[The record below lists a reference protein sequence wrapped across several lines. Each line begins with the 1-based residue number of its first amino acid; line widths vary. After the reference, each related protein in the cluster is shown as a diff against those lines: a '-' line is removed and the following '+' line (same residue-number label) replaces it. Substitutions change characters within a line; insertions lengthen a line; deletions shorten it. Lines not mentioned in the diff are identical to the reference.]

1 LGAATPLIEVS
12 TPVTFSSF
20 IWDPLRGKTSL
31 SRVFWLYGVAGSAVY
46 SVIGAL
52 FDVTNSL
59 AMRIY
64 VIGGL
69 IFSIYVTVA
78 TYQCAGNCRSVLLA
92 RVVRVSCVLSLLLLP
107 VLAYLGLSGAL
118 ELTSLR
124 GEQ

>member
-1 LGAATPLIEVS
+1 
-12 TPVTFSSF
+12 VTFSSL

-31 SRVFWLYGVAGSAVY
+31 NRVFWLYGVAGSAIY

-78 TYQCAGNCRSVLLA
+78 TYQCAGNCKSVLLA
-92 RVVRVSCVLSLLLLP
+92 RVSVFPAFCRFCCCRCSRISALTGRLSSPACAASSDGVSGGVL
-107 VLAYLGLSGAL
+107 
-118 ELTSLR
+118 
-124 GEQ
+124 